1 MEAKLTS
8 RRTML
13 FAAGGFAI
21 SVGMGTEAQ
30 AGARRPDTSGSHGSS
45 DPARHGWPDTV
56 ALPIGFRPEGIASGP
71 GTRGYVGSL
80 ADGEVVA
87 GDLRTGRLWTLWP
100 GETGRAVRGLIYDH
114 RTGLL
119 WVAGQIGTTGY
130 VWAIRSRAGTVAQ
143 ATAVPGAVFLNDL
156 VVTRDAVW
164 VTDSRLAPDRLTKI
178 TLRHGGRPTGEA
190 PTFRPLGGDW
200 PAGNG
205 SAVNAN
211 GIRQLP
217 DGTLLLNNSAVGGL
231 WQVSPRSGAARSV
244 PVIGGPGITAGDGL
258 LVEGRTIYVVRG
270 SGPAEVSVLTL
281 DRTRSGWSARWRGAR
296 TDETLDV
303 PSTATLAGGALWA
316 VNARFGVADPAAA
329 EYWVTRLR
337 P

>member
-8 RRTML
+8 RRTVL

-30 AGARRPDTSGSHGSS
+30 AEASGSHRSS
-45 DPARHGWPDTV
+45 DSARSAWPDTV
-56 ALPIGFRPEGIASGP
+56 ALPDGFRPEGIASGP

-80 ADGEVVA
+80 ADGTVVA
-87 GDLRTGRLWTLWP
+87 GDLSTGRLETLWP
-100 GETGRAVRGLIYDH
+100 GETGRAVRGMMFDH

-119 WVAGQIGTTGY
+119 WVAGQIGTAGY
-130 VWAIRSRAGTVAQ
+130 VWAIRGRDGMVVRAI
-143 ATAVPGAVFLNDL
+143 AVPRAVFLNDL
-156 VVTRDAVW
+156 VITSRAVW

-178 TLRHGGRPTGEA
+178 DLRHGGWPAGTA
-190 PTFRPLGGDW
+190 PSFLPLGGDW

-205 SAVNAN
+205 TAVNAN

-217 DGTLLLNNSAVGGL
+217 DGSLLLNNSAVGGL
-231 WQVSPRSGAARSV
+231 WQVSPKTGAARSV

-258 LVEGRTIYVVRG
+258 LLEGRTIYVVRG

-281 DRTRSGWSARWRGAR
+281 SRAKRGWSAHWQDAR
-296 TDETLDV
+296 TDDTLDV

-316 VNARFGVADPAAA
+316 VNAKFGVPDPATAG
-329 EYWVTRLR
+329 YWITRLR
-337 P
+337 K

>member
-1 MEAKLTS
+1 MEPRLTS
-8 RRTML
+8 RRTLL

-21 SVGMGTEAQ
+21 TAGMGTEAH
-30 AGARRPDTSGSHGSS
+30 AVGHRGASGTLRSTDHR
-45 DPARHGWPDTV
+45 AHGWPETV
-56 ALPIGFRPEGIASGP
+56 ALPDGFRPEGIASGP

-80 ADGEVVA
+80 ADGAVVA
-87 GDLRTGRLWTLWP
+87 GDLRSGRLRTLWP
-100 GETGRAVRGLIYDH
+100 GATGRAVRGMMFDP

-119 WVAGQIGTTGY
+119 WVAGQVGPAGF
-130 VWAIRSRAGTVAQ
+130 VWAIRAWRGTVAHT
-143 ATAVPGAVFLNDL
+143 AAVPGAAFLNDL
-156 VVTRDAVW
+156 VITRNAVW

-178 TLRHGGRPTGEA
+178 ELRRGGWPSDA
-190 PTFRPLGGDW
+190 QPSFRSLGGDW
-200 PAGNG
+200 PPGDGAG
-205 SAVNAN
+205 VNAN

-231 WQVSPRSGAARSV
+231 WQVSPKTGAARSV

-258 LVEGRTIYVVRG
+258 LIEGRTIYVVRG

-316 VNARFGVADPAAA
+316 VNARFGVADPGTA
-329 EYWVTRLR
+329 EYWITRLR
-337 P
+337 R